1 MPKSEKGDSKKS
13 SKPDGYFHWSREPS
27 VGLFAVLPLWIAYI
41 LLRSQL
47 APAESNG
54 AELLLLEQF
63 APFGDHAYVILS
75 AAFAVMII
83 VAAFSLMKRGV
94 PWLRVVAVIVLEGVV
109 YGVMLGPIAAAMTS
123 SADQLL
129 QISPSSDEMV
139 VNIVGSI
146 GAGIFEELVFRLAV
160 MSVLAWIGARAV
172 RSWGLPRFCAGLIAV
187 VVSALLFSWFHHVCG
202 EEFDR
207 GVFVFRTMAGI
218 LLGLL
223 MWARGYGVCVYTHT
237 VYNLYFYLR
246 P

>member
-1 MPKSEKGDSKKS
+1 
-13 SKPDGYFHWSREPS
+13 
-27 VGLFAVLPLWIAYI
+27 
-41 LLRSQL
+41 
-47 APAESNG
+47 
-54 AELLLLEQF
+54 
-63 APFGDHAYVILS
+63 
-75 AAFAVMII
+75 MII